1 MEALKKGDE
10 LKRMCLAKNLST
22 FCRNE
27 HLSKKEL
34 AERAEVNVMT
44 VSKVMQGK
52 GSIRSKTVVKIAK
65 AINIEIKILLTEDAI
80 KESEADVGGNILKLC
95 ADRNISAWRLS
106 EMSGLECCSVMKI
119 VSNNVYAR
127 RESLQF
133 IADALE
139 VSIDTILSKDLS
151 F

>member
-10 LKRMCLAKNLST
+10 LKRMYLAKNLST

-44 VSKVMQGK
+44 VSKVMQGN
-52 GSIRSKTVVKIAK
+52 GSIRSKTLVKIAK
-65 AINIEIKILLTEDAI
+65 AINIEIKILLTEDSI
-80 KESEADVGGNILKLC
+80 KESEADIGGNILKLC
-95 ADRNISAWRLS
+95 ADRNISVWRLS

-119 VSNNVYAR
+119 VSNSVYAR